1 MSLYRLIET
10 GEDVAD
16 FTAWIAGRPYL
27 SVDTETTGLDFHDSA
42 FSVRLI
48 QIGSP
53 DFAWLARL
61 DQWPGL
67 FNWLFEKH
75 SGPFVI
81 HNSAY
86 DVPALSVHGVD
97 IPFRK
102 IDDTM
107 IALRIA
113 YPTEPAALKAAS
125 RRLLGSDGGGEEA
138 LKKAMVKQKWG
149 WGDIPIGFETYLYYA
164 ALDVILVSRLYE
176 LPEVQRVMAS
186 PVYDLEMGVR
196 ALSNRMENNGMR
208 IDLDFSRM
216 KFAEL
221 SSEAESLKL
230 SYRGIVNL
238 GSTEE
243 LGRWFLTNTDR
254 SLLTKRTDRGRIA
267 VDKPILEKI
276 VALGDRDSA
285 NVARSVL
292 RVRKAEKLSSSYFAN
307 FLTYNHDGIVHPS
320 IDTVAARTSRMS
332 IRSPAL
338 QTLPKPNSDPES
350 RLVRQAVLPLR
361 VGEVLMSADMAQIEL
376 RIAASLTGDKT
387 LAEAFKEGD
396 FFLKTARDIYDDDTI
411 EKGDDRR
418 NIIKTFWYSYLYGAG
433 VETMSVR
440 AGIPVERMAEVKM
453 GVRAAYPG
461 LIGLQKSIEREARAT
476 GGVTTLGGRF
486 LPVDPTTLYAA
497 TNYKIQASASEVLK
511 QSLLALGN
519 AGMEDYLLIPVHDE
533 VLFSIPEKWVEEAK
547 RVILPS
553 MENYG
558 DFSVPLLASI
568 NGPGKTWA
576 DL

>member
-1 MSLYRLIET
+1 MDWLREQPFI
-10 GEDVAD
+10 
-16 FTAWIAGRPYL
+16 
-27 SVDTETTGLDFHDSA
+27 SVDTETTGLDFHAHD
-42 FSVRLI
+42 FSVRLV

-53 DFAWLARL
+53 EFAWIARL
-61 DQWPGL
+61 DRWAGL
-67 FNWLFEKH
+67 FDSIFKNF
-75 SGPFVI
+75 GPRKMVV

-86 DVPALSVHGVD
+86 DVPALAVHGVGM
-97 IPFRK
+97 PWRYL
-102 IDDTM
+102 DDTM

-113 YPTEPAALKAAS
+113 YPTEPAGLKAAS

-149 WGDIPIGFETYLYYA
+149 WNDIPLDFYEYLFYA
-164 ALDVILVSRLYE
+164 ALDSILTARLYE

-320 IDTVAARTSRMS
+320 IDTVAARTGRMS
-332 IRSPAL
+332 IRAPAL

-361 VGEVLMSADMAQIEL
+361 EDEVLLSVDNEQIEL
-376 RIAASLTGDKT
+376 RIAASLAGDKA
-387 LAEAFKEGD
+387 LGEAFAGGD
-396 FFLKTARDIYDDDTI
+396 FFLQTAREIFKDSTI
-411 EKGDDRR
+411 TKTDLRR
-418 NIIKTFWYSYLYGAG
+418 NMAKTYWYSQLYGAG
-433 VETMSVR
+433 IETMAMR
-440 AGIPVERMAEVKM
+440 AGVTSERMAEVKM
-453 GVRAAYPG
+453 GVRETYPA
-461 LIGLQKSIEREARAT
+461 LFHLQKSIEREARAT
-476 GGVTTLGGRF
+476 GGVLTLGGRF
-486 LPVDPTTLYAA
+486 LPVDPATLYAS
-497 TNYKIQASASEVLK
+497 TNYKVQGSAGEFLK

-519 AGMEDYLLIPVHDE
+519 AGMEDYMLIPVHDE
-533 VLFSIPEKWVEEAK
+533 VLLSIPEKYVEEAK
-547 RVILPS
+547 RVLLGS
-553 MENYG
+553 MTHNG
-558 DFSVPLLASI
+558 LMVPLTASI